1 LALNLK
7 KGKYTHPSGKK
18 NSLND
23 LSGSAWAQ
31 SSKSIMSYEDTR
43 SKKQRIHGAS
53 FPQAL
58 VEHQIQIHT

>member
-1 LALNLK
+1 MALNLK